1 MPGYHLIEERMLQP
15 YNPDGIAPHP
25 ERLGFLDYM
34 RELRQEQF
42 PFPRSHKLMVV
53 GLEEVLL
60 AAGDHLDEV
69 EGFIH
74 DTMAR
79 RANELDAVMS
89 ANVQVVF
96 RSPLQRADD
105 FWARAGING
114 HLSLRCI
121 FGSPSRQH
129 GPNGT
134 EFYFVGFN
142 LT

>member
-15 YNPDGIAPHP
+15 YNPDGIVPHP
-25 ERLGFLDYM
+25 DRLGFLDYM

-42 PFPRSHKLMVV
+42 PFPKGHKLMVI

-74 DTMAR
+74 DTIAL
-79 RANELDAVMS
+79 RANELEAIMS

-96 RSPLQRADD
+96 RSKLQRSDD
-105 FWARAGING
+105 FWIEAGLKK
-114 HLSLRCI
+114 HLSLRRI
-121 FGSPSRQH
+121 FGSPSRQS
-129 GPNGT
+129 GPSGT